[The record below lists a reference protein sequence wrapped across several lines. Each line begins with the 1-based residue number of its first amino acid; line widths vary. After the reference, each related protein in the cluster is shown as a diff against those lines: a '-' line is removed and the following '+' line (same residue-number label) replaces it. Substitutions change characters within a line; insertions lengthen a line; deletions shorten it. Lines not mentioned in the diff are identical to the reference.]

1 MSFMNV
7 LIKTLHCRIP
17 GELDTL
23 DGQADAEYVCRVC
36 KGPAVQCNVGIIE
49 GPFASRSAAA
59 GDIAASLGQTWQSG
73 QACSGRTDGLG
84 AGVRAEWKCPL
95 EWACL
100 PHLRSVGSRSLESA
114 LEQRREREGA

>member
-23 DGQADAEYVCRVC
+23 DGQADAESVCGVLYAR
-36 KGPAVQCNVGIIE
+36 GPQCNVGIIE

-73 QACSGRTDGLG
+73 QACSGRTDSAPAFERNGNAHSSG
-84 AGVRAEWKCPL
+84 PA
-95 EWACL
+95 
-100 PHLRSVGSRSLESA
+100 SLTSA
-114 LEQRREREGA
+114 P